1 MHVHPSPT
9 TERFCSKSLS
19 SYGHP
24 HRTTLPHLI
33 PDWLCRGDV
42 RFPRD
47 MYTTDDEFLT
57 SRRIIRDLLEP
68 NVLKRLGCQ
77 KRGMLDIKDAEFFAG
92 VRD

>member
-1 MHVHPSPT
+1 
-9 TERFCSKSLS
+9 
-19 SYGHP
+19 
-24 HRTTLPHLI
+24 
-33 PDWLCRGDV
+33 
-42 RFPRD
+42 